1 MSKKRNRA
9 IDWMK
14 YAYEMVSIIIGVLI
28 ALGVD
33 EWNEDRQNHER
44 ARTALINIQN
54 EAKMN
59 LSILEVLHPRNM
71 EAFAVVQTES
81 SEDDSATIV
90 PGLQLQDVAWK
101 TLMSNGI
108 SVHVDYDELYQ
119 VAEIYSI
126 QQIYKD
132 FANQFVE
139 QIMVT
144 RSMSIVNGNPLSD
157 SDIITASVELLTL
170 LMGIEEQLQNH
181 LTEFLDER
189 SSEPA
194 N

>member
-33 EWNEDRQNHER
+33 EWNEDRQNQER

>member
-33 EWNEDRQNHER
+33 EWNEDRQNQER

-157 SDIITASVELLTL
+157 SDIITASVGLLAL
-170 LMGIEEQLQNH
+170 LMGIEEQVQNH

>member
-1 MSKKRNRA
+1 
-9 IDWMK
+9 
-14 YAYEMVSIIIGVLI
+14 
-28 ALGVD
+28 
-33 EWNEDRQNHER
+33 
-44 ARTALINIQN
+44 
-54 EAKMN
+54 
-59 LSILEVLHPRNM
+59 
-71 EAFAVVQTES
+71 
-81 SEDDSATIV
+81 
-90 PGLQLQDVAWK
+90 
-101 TLMSNGI
+101 LMSNGI

>member
-33 EWNEDRQNHER
+33 EWNEDRQNQER

-170 LMGIEEQLQNH
+170 LMGIEEQLLNH

>member
-33 EWNEDRQNHER
+33 EWNEDRQNQER

-108 SVHVDYDELYQ
+108 SGHVDYDELYQ